1 MRARLGHGRDSGD
14 VRVRRCWSWIHIP
27 VYACIDRLCWR
38 GGPYAST
45 RVPSPCTR
53 YACLVFVVY
62 IAVAAVWVCHEHHG
76 VREIAGVADFHQAI
90 TLTNK
95 SIKHSERLDPL
106 EGLSSAQREEYYYR
120 MASILDREVLEIYPE
135 SNQYLSDSDF
145 DYDDY

>member
-1 MRARLGHGRDSGD
+1 MNTPITNRTLREIKALAKQKRKADKNLTYCQHLDS
-14 VRVRRCWSWIHIP
+14 
-27 VYACIDRLCWR
+27 
-38 GGPYAST
+38 
-45 RVPSPCTR
+45 
-53 YACLVFVVY
+53 
-62 IAVAAVWVCHEHHG
+62 VA
-76 VREIAGVADFHQAI
+76 REIAGVADFHQAI